1 MIPADYFYLVDVE
14 TDEPLAIFPIEDCRT
29 ALELISLEAR
39 LRSEHNVDDP
49 ASGIAL
55 RDSAH
60 APLSADVLK
69 SVMRRM
75 RRRRP

>member
-1 MIPADYFYLVDVE
+1 MIPADYFYLVDIE
-14 TDEPLAIFPIEDCRT
+14 TDEPLAIFPIEHCRS
-29 ALELISLEAR
+29 ALELFSIEAR

-60 APLSADVLK
+60 APLSPNMVM

-75 RRRRP
+75 RRR